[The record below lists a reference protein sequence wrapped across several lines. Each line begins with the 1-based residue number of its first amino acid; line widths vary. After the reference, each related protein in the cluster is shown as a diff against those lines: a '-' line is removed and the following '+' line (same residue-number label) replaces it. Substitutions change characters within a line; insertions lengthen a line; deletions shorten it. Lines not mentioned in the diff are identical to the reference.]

1 METLRGNSHSL
12 TFKPLFLKSF
22 LKKKTIGLSQKVN
35 NGSQLVNFNK
45 DFKRSIEKQSI
56 EECFKEDM
64 KELYKS

>member
-12 TFKPLFLKSF
+12 TFKPLFPNFF
-22 LKKKTIGLSQKVN
+22 LKKKNIGLSQKVN
-35 NGSQLVNFNK
+35 NGSQHVNFNK
-45 DFKRSIEKQSI
+45 DFKRSIEEQSI